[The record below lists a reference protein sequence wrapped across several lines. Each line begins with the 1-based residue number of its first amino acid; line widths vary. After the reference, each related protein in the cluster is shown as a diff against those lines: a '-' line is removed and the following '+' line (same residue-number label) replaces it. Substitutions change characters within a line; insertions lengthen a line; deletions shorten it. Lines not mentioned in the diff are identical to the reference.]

1 MCERVREKSEWQER
15 EEEKGGLRGGATK
28 RDQKRQVSDGKR
40 ERPDKDGERENMI
53 DKQELF
59 WMALP
64 QYQTKSAVSKLM
76 EEASFCKS
84 KSLQCFQD
92 PL

>member
-1 MCERVREKSEWQER
+1 MEKEKDQTKTGREK
-15 EEEKGGLRGGATK
+15 
-28 RDQKRQVSDGKR
+28 
-40 ERPDKDGERENMI
+40 NMI

-64 QYQTKSAVSKLM
+64 QHQTKSAVSNLM

>member
-1 MCERVREKSEWQER
+1 MARERGRERGARRR
-15 EEEKGGLRGGATK
+15 ETK
-28 RDQKRQVSDGKR
+28 KDKKRQVSDGKR
-40 ERPDKDGERENMI
+40 ARPDKDRERKNMI
-53 DKQELF
+53 DKHELF

-64 QYQTKSAVSKLM
+64 QYQTKSAVSNLM